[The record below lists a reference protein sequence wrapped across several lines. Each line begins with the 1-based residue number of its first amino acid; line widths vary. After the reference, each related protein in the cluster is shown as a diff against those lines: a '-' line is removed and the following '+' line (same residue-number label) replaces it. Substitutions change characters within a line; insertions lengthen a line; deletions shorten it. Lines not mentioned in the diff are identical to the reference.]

1 MKLRSMK
8 KDWTTAWL
16 QPTVSAIALLF
27 IILTSTGV
35 ITGEQ
40 ANEATPLINSTLGA
54 VSTVISGV
62 VALIGI
68 FFKQE
73 TPTV

>member
-1 MKLRSMK
+1 MKFRSVK

-35 ITGEQ
+35 ISGEQ
-40 ANEATPLINSTLGA
+40 AAEATPLIESTLGA
-54 VSTVISGV
+54 ISSVIAGV

-68 FFKQE
+68 FFKQKE
-73 TPTV
+73 TE

>member
-16 QPTVSAIALLF
+16 QPAVSAIALLF

-40 ANEATPLINSTLGA
+40 ATEATPLINSTLGA

>member
-16 QPTVSAIALLF
+16 QPTVSAVALLF

-40 ANEATPLINSTLGA
+40 TTEGTPLISSTLGA

>member
-1 MKLRSMK
+1 MK

-40 ANEATPLINSTLGA
+40 ATEATPLISSTLGA

>member
-40 ANEATPLINSTLGA
+40 ANEATPLISSTLGA